1 MTHPEVDLGIAMDAS
16 RPETSGAHE
25 GRRFAGK
32 IVVVTGASSGIGL
45 ATTKRF
51 LQEGARVV
59 AASNR
64 KQELAETA
72 AALGAFGPIDPVEC
86 DVADPSSVRALAE
99 RTQGIGGADVLVN
112 NAGVWEERD
121 FVDITKDGWDRIIGV
136 NLTGPFLC
144 SQAFVPQLAARR
156 GAIVSTASVNGLA
169 AEPRLAH
176 YNASKGGLVML
187 TRSMALDLAPLGIRV
202 NAVAPGVIR
211 TPLIAHWLDSQRA
224 FFDRSIPW
232 GRVGEPEEVAACI
245 AFLASDDASYVTGEI
260 LVCDGGQ
267 LADNE
272 VKGNELRAP

>member
-1 MTHPEVDLGIAMDAS
+1 MTIV
-16 RPETSGAHE
+16 RFE
-25 GRRFAGK
+25 GK
-32 IVVVTGASSGIGL
+32 TVVVTGASSGIGR
-45 ATTKRF
+45 ATATRF

-59 AASNR
+59 AVSDR
-64 KQELAETA
+64 PEELAEA
-72 AALGAFGPIDPVEC
+72 ADELGRFGVVVTVVC
-86 DVADPSSVRALAE
+86 DVGDASAVGELAE
-99 RTQGIGGADVLVN
+99 RTAAIGGADVLVS
-112 NAGVWEERD
+112 NAGVWEERE
-121 FVDITKDGWDRIIGV
+121 FTEITNESWDRIIRV

-144 SQAFVPQLAARR
+144 SQAFVPQLASSR
-156 GAIVSTASVNGLA
+156 GSIVCTASVNGVA

-187 TRSMALDLAPLGIRV
+187 VRSMALDLAPLGIRV

-211 TPLIAHWLDSQRA
+211 TPLIAHMLDPRRD

-232 GRVGEPEEVAACI
+232 GRVGDPEEVASCI

-272 VKGNELRAP
+272 VKGNELTVAPDRPGMYGSGGDRPATGTV

>member
-1 MTHPEVDLGIAMDAS
+1 MRGGHTV
-16 RPETSGAHE
+16 TSVRFE
-25 GRRFAGK
+25 GK
-32 IVVVTGASSGIGL
+32 LVVVTGASSGIGK
-45 ATTKRF
+45 ATTMRF

-59 AASNR
+59 AVSDR
-64 KQELAETA
+64 PQELAQA
-72 AALGAFGPIDPVEC
+72 ADELSSFGVLESAVC
-86 DVADPSSVRALAE
+86 DVGDPGAVRELAA
-99 RTQGIGGADVLVN
+99 RTHAMGGADVLVN
-112 NAGVWEERD
+112 NAGVWQEAE
-121 FVDITKDGWDRIIGV
+121 FGEITYESWERIIRV

-144 SQAFVPQLAARR
+144 SQAFVPQLAASR
-156 GAIVSTASVNGLA
+156 GTIVSTASVNGFA

-211 TPLIAHWLDSQRA
+211 TPLIAHMVDAQRD

-232 GRVGEPEEVAACI
+232 GRVGEPEEVAGCI

-272 VKGNELRAP
+272 VKGNELRTQTMNEPTKDRPSTGAV

>member
-1 MTHPEVDLGIAMDAS
+1 MTII
-16 RPETSGAHE
+16 
-25 GRRFAGK
+25 RFEGK
-32 IVVVTGASSGIGL
+32 IVVVTGASSGIGK
-45 ATTKRF
+45 ATTMRF

-59 AASNR
+59 AVSDR
-64 KQELAETA
+64 PQELAEAAEELGRFGVVDSVVCDVGDA
-72 AALGAFGPIDPVEC
+72 AA
-86 DVADPSSVRALAE
+86 VRELAT
-99 RTQGIGGADVLVN
+99 RTQAIGGADVLVN
-112 NAGVWEERD
+112 NAGVWEERE
-121 FVDITKDGWDRIIGV
+121 FAEITLESWERIIRV

-144 SQAFVPQLAARR
+144 SQAFVPQLAAN
-156 GAIVSTASVNGLA
+156 GGTIVCTASVNGFA

-211 TPLIAHWLDSQRA
+211 TPLITQWLDPRRD

-232 GRVGEPEEVAACI
+232 GRVGEPDEVASCI

-272 VKGNELRAP
+272 VKGNELKTTPAGSAMNESGEDRPSTGAV